1 MPSRF
6 LLSGNT
12 DLGGVYLR
20 FYVNNMCIKGKLKY
34 IPG

>member
-1 MPSRF
+1 MPSRI

-20 FYVNNMCIKGKLKY
+20 FYVNNMYLKSELKY